1 MQPALL
7 LRRGEHCHRDSRSQA
22 GGLSANT
29 RLQRTLPAAGD
40 FLRPPERSWAALAGG
55 VAQCP
60 STTPPTHSM
69 QWQGED
75 FSSLGCVSPPAA
87 SQRQRKIS
95 PGTSACSELTAEQRG
110 LWHSQPQ
117 PPQLN
122 PALATPLHKH
132 YRATSP
138 HRKLPA
144 PCYTSNC
151 SALALKEQKI
161 KKKES
166 SNCCCMCHSPDCVL
180 VCAAA
185 SESWVLQGLS
195 HPVRLRDCRPR
206 HRSLVSGRPREDSCV
221 DVGKSILLATASSES
236 WKSAQIENKQKLE
249 SSGLLFFR
257 KEFSEALSPK
267 AGLALL

>member
-7 LRRGEHCHRDSRSQA
+7 LHRGEHCHRDSRSQA

-29 RLQRTLPAAGD
+29 RLQRALPAAGD

-75 FSSLGCVSPPAA
+75 FSSLSCVIPPAA
-87 SQRQRKIS
+87 SQQQQKIS
-95 PGTSACSELTAEQRG
+95 PSTSACSELTAEQRG

-122 PALATPLHKH
+122 PALATTLHKH

-151 SALALKEQKI
+151 SALALKEQK
-161 KKKES
+161 KKTGIQQLLLHVS
-166 SNCCCMCHSPDCVL
+166 LTGLCAGLCCSIRVLGAPGSVPPCQVEGLQAKAQVVGVGEATGRLLRGCGEKHPACHC
-180 VCAAA
+180 
-185 SESWVLQGLS
+185 
-195 HPVRLRDCRPR
+195 
-206 HRSLVSGRPREDSCV
+206 
-221 DVGKSILLATASSES
+221 
-236 WKSAQIENKQKLE
+236 
-249 SSGLLFFR
+249 FFR
-257 KEFSEALSPK
+257 VLEVCSD
-267 AGLALL
+267 

>member
-75 FSSLGCVSPPAA
+75 FSSLGCVIPPAA
-87 SQRQRKIS
+87 SQRQRKIN

-122 PALATPLHKH
+122 PALATTLHKH
-132 YRATSP
+132 YGATSP

-151 SALALKEQKI
+151 SALALKEQK
-161 KKKES
+161 KKGIQQLLLHVS
-166 SNCCCMCHSPDCVL
+166 LTGLCAGLCCSIRVLGAPGSVPPCQVEGLQAKAQVVGVGEATGRLLRGCGEKHPACHC
-180 VCAAA
+180 
-185 SESWVLQGLS
+185 
-195 HPVRLRDCRPR
+195 
-206 HRSLVSGRPREDSCV
+206 
-221 DVGKSILLATASSES
+221 
-236 WKSAQIENKQKLE
+236 
-249 SSGLLFFR
+249 FFR
-257 KEFSEALSPK
+257 VLEVCSD
-267 AGLALL
+267 

>member
-7 LRRGEHCHRDSRSQA
+7 LHRGEHCHRDSRSQA

-55 VAQCP
+55 MAQCP

-75 FSSLGCVSPPAA
+75 FSSLSCVIPPAA
-87 SQRQRKIS
+87 SQQQQKIS
-95 PGTSACSELTAEQRG
+95 PSTSACSELMAEQRG

-122 PALATPLHKH
+122 PALATTLHKH
-132 YRATSP
+132 YRVTSP

-151 SALALKEQKI
+151 SALALKEQK
-161 KKKES
+161 KKKKKGIQQLLLHVS
-166 SNCCCMCHSPDCVL
+166 LTGLCAGLCCSIRVLGAPGSVPPCQVEGLQAKAQVIGVGEATGRLLRGCGEKHPACHC
-180 VCAAA
+180 
-185 SESWVLQGLS
+185 
-195 HPVRLRDCRPR
+195 
-206 HRSLVSGRPREDSCV
+206 
-221 DVGKSILLATASSES
+221 
-236 WKSAQIENKQKLE
+236 
-249 SSGLLFFR
+249 FFR
-257 KEFSEALSPK
+257 VLEVCSD
-267 AGLALL
+267 

>member
-7 LRRGEHCHRDSRSQA
+7 LHRGEHCHRDSRSQA

-55 VAQCP
+55 MAQCP

-75 FSSLGCVSPPAA
+75 FSSLSCVIPPAA
-87 SQRQRKIS
+87 SQQQRKIS
-95 PGTSACSELTAEQRG
+95 LSTSACSELMAEQRG

-122 PALATPLHKH
+122 PALATTLHKH

-151 SALALKEQKI
+151 SALALKEQK
-161 KKKES
+161 KKKKGIQQLLLHVS
-166 SNCCCMCHSPDCVL
+166 LTGLCAGLCCSIRVLGAPGSVPPCQVEGLQAKAQVIGVGEATGRLLRGCGEKHPACHC
-180 VCAAA
+180 
-185 SESWVLQGLS
+185 
-195 HPVRLRDCRPR
+195 
-206 HRSLVSGRPREDSCV
+206 
-221 DVGKSILLATASSES
+221 
-236 WKSAQIENKQKLE
+236 
-249 SSGLLFFR
+249 FFR
-257 KEFSEALSPK
+257 VLEVCSD
-267 AGLALL
+267 

>member
-7 LRRGEHCHRDSRSQA
+7 LRRGEHCHWDSRSQA

-75 FSSLGCVSPPAA
+75 FSSLGCVIPPAA

-122 PALATPLHKH
+122 PALATTLHKH

-151 SALALKEQKI
+151 SALALKEQK
-161 KKKES
+161 KKGIQQLLLHVS
-166 SNCCCMCHSPDCVL
+166 LTGLCAGLCCSIRVLGAPGSVPPCQVEGLQAKAQVVGVGEATGRLLCGCGEKHPACHC
-180 VCAAA
+180 
-185 SESWVLQGLS
+185 
-195 HPVRLRDCRPR
+195 
-206 HRSLVSGRPREDSCV
+206 
-221 DVGKSILLATASSES
+221 
-236 WKSAQIENKQKLE
+236 
-249 SSGLLFFR
+249 FFR
-257 KEFSEALSPK
+257 VLEVCSD
-267 AGLALL
+267 

>member
-75 FSSLGCVSPPAA
+75 FSSLGCVIPPAV

-122 PALATPLHKH
+122 PALATTLHKH
-132 YRATSP
+132 YGATSP

-151 SALALKEQKI
+151 SALALKEQK
-161 KKKES
+161 KKGIQQLLLHVS
-166 SNCCCMCHSPDCVL
+166 LTGLCAGLCCSIRVLGAPGSVPPCQVEGLQAKAQVVGVGEATGRLLRGCGEKHPACHC
-180 VCAAA
+180 
-185 SESWVLQGLS
+185 
-195 HPVRLRDCRPR
+195 
-206 HRSLVSGRPREDSCV
+206 
-221 DVGKSILLATASSES
+221 
-236 WKSAQIENKQKLE
+236 
-249 SSGLLFFR
+249 FFR
-257 KEFSEALSPK
+257 VLEVCSD
-267 AGLALL
+267 